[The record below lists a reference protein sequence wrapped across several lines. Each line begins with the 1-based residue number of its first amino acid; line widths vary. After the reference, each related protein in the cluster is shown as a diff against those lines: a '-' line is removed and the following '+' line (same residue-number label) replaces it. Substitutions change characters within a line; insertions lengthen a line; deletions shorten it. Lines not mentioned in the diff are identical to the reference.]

1 MKKIIV
7 SFAVTAALIS
17 SSSFAALN
25 SYLQLKGS
33 KGSSQVITCPD
44 GTCTASGLAPDT
56 YSISVVDVQGKPV
69 SLDSVKYTCS
79 IVSPRDSASGLPTGK
94 RMHKPFEI
102 SKDMRAADLIVEQDE
117 SSLAIACSSS
127 GGATPTPPVA
137 ADATAAKST
146 TYDLKAA
153 KK

>member
-7 SFAVTAALIS
+7 SFAVAATLIS
-17 SSSFAALN
+17 TSSFAALN

-33 KGSSQVITCPD
+33 KGATQIVTCPD
-44 GTCTASGLAPDT
+44 GTCTISGLTADT
-56 YSISVVDVQGKPV
+56 YSVSVVDVQGKPV
-69 SLDSVKYTCS
+69 SLDSIKYTCN
-79 IVSPRDSASGLPTGK
+79 ITSPRDAASGLPTGK

-102 SKDMRAADLIVEQDE
+102 SKEMRTSELVVTQDDPSFTMACFN
-117 SSLAIACSSS
+117 SSTVS
-127 GGATPTPPVA
+127 TTPPVA
-137 ADATAAKST
+137 VDATAKTS